1 MPGTGLGSQHMP
13 SGYQPLFGRW
23 YLTVGGKK
31 MQELA
36 GQNHQ
41 GGGALPP
48 PSLLSGTIHIQASVK
63 AERWS
68 FLVP

>member
-1 MPGTGLGSQHMP
+1 MP

-36 GQNHQ
+36 RAESPGDDARFLTPESLIKDHSYSGLSEGQ
-41 GGGALPP
+41 GLG
-48 PSLLSGTIHIQASVK
+48 
-63 AERWS
+63 
-68 FLVP
+68 FLVPS